1 MAGNIHADI
10 TPTGLG
16 QKELVRLLYHFFAGL
31 EGVAAK
37 LDLDTN
43 ADDTYQADFNLVHNV
58 IIEDD
63 LGNRYQN
70 VVAQSSSLGP
80 VAAIG
85 PKGLTDAAL
94 MDILY
99 QLHFCFKDILTRAVA
114 DDLTTGTHLTT
125 CWTGKITHQ
134 FVNRFGTMVGQGT
147 AYYFRPGGVTDHKQ
161 VVEAL
166 YNYFYY
172 WNVFCDQLDTDAVP
186 GGVDY
191 AAEWSDK
198 ILLRIRNG
206 AGSVIGNTST
216 RLG

>member
-1 MAGNIHADI
+1 MANIHADI

-37 LDLDTN
+37 LDLTDNT
-43 ADDTYQADFNLVHNV
+43 DDTYEAVLDALHSV

-70 VVAQSSSLGP
+70 VIAQSSSIGP
-80 VAAIG
+80 VAMIG
-85 PKGLTDAAL
+85 PKGVSDAAL

-99 QLHFCFKDILTRAVA
+99 QLHKAFLTMVTQAVA
-114 DDLTTGTHLTT
+114 DDLTTGTHLAT
-125 CWTGKITHQ
+125 CWTSKITHQ
-134 FVNRFGTMVGQGT
+134 FVNRFGTIVGQGT

-172 WNVFCDQLDTDAVP
+172 WNVFCDQLDTDASP
-186 GGVDY
+186 N
-191 AAEWSDK
+191 ATNFAELWSDT
-198 ILLRIRNG
+198 ILLRIKNA
-206 AGSVIGNTST
+206 AGSTMGFTNT